1 MADAQAKLAKHMGT
15 DTVANCY
22 RCHFPS
28 TWGAVAD
35 EPAQSVIAAGKGAGT
50 AQNCENCHTA
60 KGVYLRHGLTDDAGA
75 DGAADVHDKLP
86 GESGTATSTVATVI
100 QRRQQLIVSSSIR
113 PRTVQVPATV

>member
-1 MADAQAKLAKHMGT
+1 MGT
-15 DTVANCY
+15 DSVANCY

-35 EPAQSVIAAGKGAGT
+35 EPAQSVIAAGLGAGT

-75 DGAADVHDKLP
+75 DGAADSHDKFLA
-86 GESGTATSTVATVI
+86 ESGTATSTCSNCHTTTRNNFV
-100 QRRQQLIVSSSIR
+100 
-113 PRTVQVPATV
+113 